1 MSNSF
6 ETPWTVALQ
15 ASPSMGY
22 YMSGINKCI
31 ISNNSKEHSG
41 RYYDNKLFTDEKT
54 ETQKN

>member
-6 ETPWTVALQ
+6 VTPWTVALQ

-41 RYYDNKLFTDEKT
+41 RYYDKLFTDEKMK
-54 ETQKN
+54 TQKS